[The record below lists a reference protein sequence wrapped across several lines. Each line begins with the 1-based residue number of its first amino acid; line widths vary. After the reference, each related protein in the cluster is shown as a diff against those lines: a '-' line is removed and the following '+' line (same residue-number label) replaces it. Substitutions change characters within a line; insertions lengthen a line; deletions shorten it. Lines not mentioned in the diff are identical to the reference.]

1 MHDIFQEKL
10 ELETYDYSLKAF
22 TSSFEATPCSFAAAH
37 HVKGVNIKVAGENAF
52 AEVQNKLNVLAENC
66 AKEMSTE
73 AKIAALEA
81 AIKDAEN
88 KIAQSQAA
96 LPEQKTKKE
105 EYEAANKEVT
115 DAACS
120 EAASKTGTMASA
132 GRGVSDFF
140 GTIGHHMGGWGKSAD
155 QKEAR
160 EKERKAKQEAEE
172 AELTKQKNLA
182 EKCEVRKAFIK
193 EISKNDKVLQD
204 QAVRKVKDEAELV
217 KQKTALN
224 EAKVA
229 IKTNIAGVL
238 SELEA
243 LQASVNDSFR
253 SATQAT
259 NDEEPLSREEPLSQS
274 SSVEAP
280 PVGEESLTTLPLV
293 VEETQESLT
302 TLPLVVEETTQG
314 PSPSGSV

>member
-10 ELETYDYSLKAF
+10 ELETYDSLKAF

-66 AKEMSTE
+66 AKETATD

-105 EYEAANKEVT
+105 EYEAANTEVT

-120 EAASKTGTMASA
+120 EAASKTGTLASA

-155 QKEAR
+155 KKEAR

-172 AELTKQKNLA
+172 AELTKQKNLN

-193 EISKNDKVLQD
+193 EIAKNDKVLQD
-204 QAVRKVKDEAELV
+204 QAVRKVKDEAELA

-243 LQASVNDSFR
+243 LQTSVNDSFK

-259 NDEEPLSREEPLSQS
+259 NDEDPLAREEPLSPPS
-274 SSVEAP
+274 NVVEAP
-280 PVGEESLTTLPLV
+280 SPVGD
-293 VEETQESLT
+293 ESLT
-302 TLPLVVEETTQG
+302 TLPLVVEETTVPPVVEETTQG
-314 PSPSGSV
+314 PSPTGTV